1 MTTSAGA
8 GKRLAAAASG
18 ALKPR
23 AKRVVAARAPTAKS
37 AKNNPT
43 IVKITKSATTAKRT
57 KTSTTATAATTAAPA
72 KAAAQRIAFPAYWD
86 EAKRELMKG
95 DRVLRRLIPQFEG
108 VSLTSRG
115 DPFATL
121 ARSIVGQQISVAA
134 AQAVWNRLVEAHP
147 EFNAAKLARA
157 KLERLRSCGLS
168 QRKAEYILDL
178 AAHFKQG
185 GDRTADWLKLEDEA
199 VITALTRIRGIGRWT
214 AEMFLM
220 FNLMRPDVFPVDDI
234 GLRNAVS
241 QHYFSGDKVT
251 LSELREVGDNW
262 APWRSVGTWYMWR
275 SLDPLP
281 VEY

>member
-1 MTTSAGA
+1 MTTSAGKREQKRVATSA
-8 GKRLAAAASG
+8 GGMSKSVAKRSLVSHVSAPKLAKISTPAKPAPG
-18 ALKPR
+18 ALP
-23 AKRVVAARAPTAKS
+23 
-37 AKNNPT
+37 
-43 IVKITKSATTAKRT
+43 
-57 KTSTTATAATTAAPA
+57 PA
-72 KAAAQRIAFPAYWD
+72 KTGAQSVAFPAYWD
-86 EAKRELMKG
+86 EAKRALMKC
-95 DRVLRRLIPQFEG
+95 DRVLRRVIPQCESG
-108 VSLTSRG
+108 TLTSRG

-134 AQAVWNRLVEAHP
+134 AQAVWNRLVQVYP
-147 EFNAAKLARA
+147 EFTPAKLARA
-157 KLERLRSCGLS
+157 KVDRLRACGLS

-185 GDRTADWLKLEDEA
+185 GDRTAHWLKLDDEA
-199 VITALTRIRGIGRWT
+199 VIAALTGIRGIGRWT

-220 FNLMRPDVFPVDDI
+220 FNLMRPDIFPVDDI

-241 QHYFSGDKVT
+241 RHYFSGEKLT

>member
-1 MTTSAGA
+1 MTTFAGA
-8 GKRLAAAASG
+8 GERLATAASG
-18 ALKPR
+18 LVKPR
-23 AKRVVAARAPTAKS
+23 AKRGVAGAAVAPKTARVLESKAAKTKLDPAHS
-37 AKNNPT
+37 ASENSQPLHLA
-43 IVKITKSATTAKRT
+43 VAK
-57 KTSTTATAATTAAPA
+57 P
-72 KAAAQRIAFPAYWD
+72 AAQRIAFPAYWD
-86 EAKRELMKG
+86 EAKRELMKC
-95 DRVLRRLIPQFEG
+95 DRVLRRLIPQYEG

-147 EFNAAKLARA
+147 EFTPAKLARA
-157 KLERLRSCGLS
+157 KVERLRGCGLS

-185 GDRTADWLKLEDEA
+185 GDRTADWLKLDDET

-220 FNLMRPDVFPVDDI
+220 FNLMRPDIFPVDDI

-241 QHYFSGDKVT
+241 QHYFSGDKLT

>member
-1 MTTSAGA
+1 MNTRMDTGQ
-8 GKRLAAAASG
+8 RRAAPVPECA
-18 ALKPR
+18 KPPR
-23 AKRVVAARAPTAKS
+23 ERARANRAPVRKA
-37 AKNNPT
+37 A
-43 IVKITKSATTAKRT
+43 
-57 KTSTTATAATTAAPA
+57 KTSVLPATPAAT
-72 KAAAQRIAFPAYWD
+72 RIAFPAYWD
-86 EAKRELMKG
+86 EAKRELMKS
-95 DRVLRRLIPQFEG
+95 DRVLRRVIPQYDG

-134 AQAVWNRLVEAHP
+134 AQAVWNRLYVAYP
-147 EFNAAKLARA
+147 EFTALKLARA
-157 KLERLRSCGLS
+157 KVERLRSCGLS

-178 AAHFKQG
+178 AAHFKRG
-185 GDRTADWLKLEDEA
+185 GDRTADWLNLDDES
-199 VITALTRIRGIGRWT
+199 VIAALTLIRGVGRWT

-220 FNLMRPDVFPVDDI
+220 FNLMRPDIFPVDDL

-241 QHYFSGDKVT
+241 QHYFSGEKVT

>member
-1 MTTSAGA
+1 MTTPA
-8 GKRLAAAASG
+8 GKGKRKPLATAASG
-18 ALKPR
+18 
-23 AKRVVAARAPTAKS
+23 TAKPAVKRSVVSRAS
-37 AKNNPT
+37 AP
-43 IVKITKSATTAKRT
+43 KIAKA
-57 KTSTTATAATTAAPA
+57 STPA
-72 KAAAQRIAFPAYWD
+72 KPAQSTFPPAKTAVQRIAFPAYWD
-86 EAKRELMKG
+86 EAKRALMKC
-95 DRVLRRLIPQFEG
+95 DRVLRRVIPQYEG

-134 AQAVWNRLVEAHP
+134 AQAVWNRLVQAHP
-147 EFNAAKLARA
+147 EFTPAKLARA
-157 KLERLRSCGLS
+157 KVEHLRACGLS

-185 GDRTADWLKLEDEA
+185 GVGTADWLKLDDEA
-199 VITALTRIRGIGRWT
+199 VIAALTGIRGIGRWT

-220 FNLMRPDVFPVDDI
+220 FNLMRPNIFPIDDI

-241 QHYFSGDKVT
+241 RHYFSGEKLT

>member
-1 MTTSAGA
+1 MTTSASA

-18 ALKPR
+18 LVKPLAKRGVAGAALAPKPARALESKPTKTKLVPAHSALANLKPLH
-23 AKRVVAARAPTAKS
+23 VAAAK
-37 AKNNPT
+37 P
-43 IVKITKSATTAKRT
+43 
-57 KTSTTATAATTAAPA
+57 
-72 KAAAQRIAFPAYWD
+72 AAQRIAFPAYWD
-86 EAKRELMKG
+86 EAKRELMRC
-95 DRVLRRLIPQFEG
+95 DRVLRRLIPQYEG

-147 EFNAAKLARA
+147 EFTAAKLARA
-157 KLERLRSCGLS
+157 KVERLRGCGLS

-185 GDRTADWLKLEDEA
+185 GDRTADWLKLDDET

-220 FNLMRPDVFPVDDI
+220 FNLMRPDIFPVDDI

-241 QHYFSGDKVT
+241 QHYFSGDKLT